1 MHAINIALHQLMLNI
16 MLICFLN
23 IVLQKE
29 IRRVTSKFL
38 IYIFICNIVSLAS
51 FIIEYALLELLAA
64 GRTDLDFV
72 VRLVCCIICLSYY
85 GVLALFVYYFTSYIS
100 LQTKVSW
107 TLAHISLAIC
117 VIFSVGLCASA
128 FNGMFFY
135 IKDGHFFKGEQFWF
149 SQLGGYFVIGTM
161 LFLSIRYFKVL
172 GKWDSFL
179 FMSFAFF
186 PLLSTFTR
194 SVMPYF
200 SVQLALSISILLIY
214 NFVYLTQVR
223 KNIKQEDILRENRIA
238 LSFSQIQPHFIF
250 NTLNSIYVL
259 CDKDPKIVKQAIGDF
274 SSYLRTNLEVFSEQR
289 MIPFEKEIEH
299 LNCYINLEKLRF
311 REDLY
316 VNYDFLEKNFMIPQ
330 LTLQPIVENAIKHGI
345 LKKKSGGVVTI
356 STCKTDQF
364 YKIKVSDDGVGFD
377 TNQLN
382 IFTNN
387 SRNEEKNDELK
398 NLDNDSTNQSNLKK
412 DGQLHVG
419 LKNVQERL
427 WIMCRG
433 NLIVKSEI
441 GKGTSV
447 VIELPLKTQQ
457 DFSESK
463 NSEEIQK

>member
-38 IYIFICNIVSLAS
+38 IYILICDLISLAS
-51 FIIEYALLELLAA
+51 VIIEYALLELLAA

-100 LQTKVSW
+100 LLTKVSW

-117 VIFSVGLCASA
+117 VIFSLGWCASA

-135 IKDGHFFKGEQFWF
+135 IKDGQLFRGEQYWF
-149 SQLGGYFVIGTM
+149 SQMGRYFVIGIM
-161 LFLSIRYFKVL
+161 ISLAIRYYKVL
-172 GKWDSFL
+172 GKWDTFF
-179 FMSFAFF
+179 FMSFTFF
-186 PLLSTFTR
+186 PLLSSFTH
-194 SVMPYF
+194 SLMPFF
-200 SVQLALSISILLIY
+200 SIQIALSISILLIY
-214 NFVYLTQVR
+214 NFIYLTQVR
-223 KNIKQEDILRENRIA
+223 KNIKQEAILRENRIA

-274 SSYLRTNLEVFSEQR
+274 SSYLRTNLEVFSEKK

-377 TNQLN
+377 TSILS
-382 IFTNN
+382 N
-387 SRNEEKNDELK
+387 SNDENENLNNEASKNTNLK
-398 NLDNDSTNQSNLKK
+398 N